1 VYFET
6 LYMKNFVSTTARVS
20 SHNEI
25 RMGNLVSS

>member
-1 VYFET
+1 
-6 LYMKNFVSTTARVS
+6 MKNFVSTTARVSS